1 MQLTY
6 YNNLSDKRYVDKN
19 LALLSLKGHS
29 NPVNIKIL
37 DNMNLAHPTFKMS
50 DKDLYMTANYCYVD
64 DLHRYYF
71 IDNITLSQG
80 YAFLE
85 CTVDVLMSYKQE
97 LRKQNCIIKRQEH
110 NYDMYQNDGE
120 LPVKQYP
127 AKRCI
132 GHFESPFNMER
143 VSFVMGV
150 VGATDKEESEGE

>member
-6 YNNLSDKRYVDKN
+6 YNNKTDKRYVDKN
-19 LALLSLKGHS
+19 LALLSLEGHS

-71 IDNITLSQG
+71 IDNITLSNG

-85 CTVDVLMSYKQE
+85 CTVDVLMSYKTA

-120 LPVKQYP
+120 IPVKQYP

-143 VSFVMGV
+143 VNFVMGV
-150 VGATDKEESEGE
+150 VGAIDTEESEGE